1 MGAAEPVA
9 ALDTGA
15 ASSLLVPRLLP
26 ERHDGTRLRSL
37 SVSSMKL
44 LERCPER
51 FRRRYLCGEHEPTNG
66 PMLVGRA
73 VGQAVTAYYAAQIE
87 DGTRLAESDADDVL
101 LAGFD
106 EGAAATDF
114 GDDEPGELTERAR
127 SALRA
132 YLNLLAPSTKAATL
146 ERRVETGFEGAEWSF
161 LCYLDI
167 EDEQGDVIDLKVG
180 KAHVTQQKA
189 DRDMQASA
197 YLLARLAEG
206 RPARRFRFHSV
217 VTKEPRAAPQAL
229 EVETER
235 SRGQLAL
242 FERRIAR
249 AARLIERYS
258 NGGDWPLS
266 SPEGWW
272 CSASMCA
279 FWENCEGG
287 GRGYPE

>member
-1 MGAAEPVA
+1 MGAAEPA
-9 ALDTGA
+9 ATETGA

-37 SVSSMKL
+37 SVSSLKL

-51 FRRRYLCGEHEPTNG
+51 FRRRYLCGEREPTNG

-87 DGTRLAESDADDVL
+87 DGTRPAESDADDVL
-101 LAGFD
+101 VAGFD
-106 EGAAATDF
+106 EGAAVAEF
-114 GDDEPGELTERAR
+114 GEDEPGELRERAR

-132 YLNLLAPSTKAATL
+132 YLSLLAPSTRAVSV
-146 ERRVETGFEGAEWSF
+146 ERRLELRFEGCEWSF

-167 EDEQGDVIDLKVG
+167 EDEQGDVIDLKIG

-189 DRDMQASA
+189 DRDPQASA

-217 VTKEPRAAPQAL
+217 VNKEPRAAPP
-229 EVETER
+229 
-235 SRGQLAL
+235 
-242 FERRIAR
+242 AR
-249 AARLIERYS
+249 AASSRCSSGVSRER
-258 NGGDWPLS
+258 
-266 SPEGWW
+266 
-272 CSASMCA
+272 
-279 FWENCEGG
+279 
-287 GRGYPE
+287 RG

>member
-1 MGAAEPVA
+1 MGAAEPA
-9 ALDTGA
+9 GALETGA

-51 FRRRYLCGEHEPTNG
+51 FRRRYLCGEHEPMNG

-73 VGQAVTAYYAAQIE
+73 VGQAVTAYYAAGIE
-87 DGTRLAESDADDVL
+87 DGRRLSENEADDVL
-101 LAGFD
+101 VAGFE
-106 EGAAATDF
+106 EGAVATEF
-114 GDDEPGELTERAR
+114 GDDEPGELKERAR

-132 YLNLLAPSTKAATL
+132 YLSLLAPSTRAVSV
-146 ERRVETGFEGAEWSF
+146 ERRVETRFEGCEWSF

-189 DRDMQASA
+189 DRDPQASA
-197 YLLARLAEG
+197 YLLARFAEG
-206 RPARRFRFHSV
+206 RPAGRFHFHSV
-217 VTKEPRAAPQAL
+217 VTKEPRAAAQAL
-229 EVETER
+229 EVETAR

-258 NGGDWPLS
+258 QTGDWPLS

-279 FWENCEGG
+279 FWASCEGG
-287 GRGYPE
+287 GLA